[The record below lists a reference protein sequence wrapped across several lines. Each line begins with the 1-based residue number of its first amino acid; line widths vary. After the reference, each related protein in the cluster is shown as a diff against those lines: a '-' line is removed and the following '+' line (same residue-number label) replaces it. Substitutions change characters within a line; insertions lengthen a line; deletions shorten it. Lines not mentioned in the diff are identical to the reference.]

1 MSPESFSN
9 VSKVYEV
16 LYRVLHGPI
25 IVYRAVDVI
34 LRYEKQYEISVL
46 LVFCS
51 HQVIC
56 INIYHTYH
64 NTK

>member
-16 LYRVLHGPI
+16 LYRVLHSSI

-34 LRYEKQYEISVL
+34 LRYEKQYEISL
-46 LVFCS
+46 LFDIS
-51 HQVIC
+51 LLFSPS
-56 INIYHTYH
+56 NMY
-64 NTK
+64 